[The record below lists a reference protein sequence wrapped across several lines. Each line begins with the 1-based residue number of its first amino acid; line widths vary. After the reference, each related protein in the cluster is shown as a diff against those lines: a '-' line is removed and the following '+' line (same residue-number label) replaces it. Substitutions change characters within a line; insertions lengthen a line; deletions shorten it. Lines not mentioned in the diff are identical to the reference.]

1 MNKLFMSNGFKV
13 DMISFEDVARDL
25 HKQLALRHYN
35 NILFAAE
42 QLRLS
47 DDQVIVYT
55 KRFMV

>member
-35 NILFAAE
+35 KILFAAE

-55 KRFMV
+55 E